1 MNDQPDPIN
10 SAAARAPRPVRPPAL
25 RLIIV
30 LLAAEALLLWVA
42 VAWLVLE
49 LLTATPSSLGGALVI
64 LGIVV
69 IAAIGVSAIAA
80 GAARGRSWMRSP
92 AVTWQLMQIAVAVG
106 CFQGLYARP
115 DLGWALLIPS
125 LLVLV
130 LLFTPRVI
138 DATRNTAKGN
148 ISQSE

>member
-1 MNDQPDPIN
+1 MNDQSDPIN
-10 SAAARAPRPVRPPAL
+10 DEPARTPRPARPPAL
-25 RLIIV
+25 RLIVVV
-30 LLAAEALLLWVA
+30 LVAEALLLWIA

-49 LLTATPSSLGGALVI
+49 LLTARPSSLGGALVI

-69 IAAIGVSAIAA
+69 IAAIGVSAVAA
-80 GAARGRSWMRSP
+80 GGARGRSWMRSP
-92 AVTWQLMQIAVAVG
+92 AVTWQLMQLAVAVG

-125 LLVLV
+125 VLVLV

-138 DATRNTAKGN
+138 DATRTAAR
-148 ISQSE
+148 

>member
-1 MNDQPDPIN
+1 MNDQSDPIN
-10 SAAARAPRPVRPPAL
+10 FEAPRPSRPVRPPAL
-25 RLIIV
+25 RLITV
-30 LLAAEALLLWVA
+30 LLVAEALLLWVA
-42 VAWLVLE
+42 VAWFVLE
-49 LLTATPSSLGGALVI
+49 LLTATPSSLAGALVI
-64 LGIVV
+64 LAIVV
-69 IAAIGVSAIAA
+69 IAAIGVSVVAS
-80 GAARGRSWMRSP
+80 GAARGKSWMRSP

-125 LLVLV
+125 LVVLV

-138 DATRNTAKGN
+138 DATRNTGSGN

>member
-1 MNDQPDPIN
+1 MNDQSDPIN
-10 SAAARAPRPVRPPAL
+10 FESARAPRPTRPAAL
-25 RLIIV
+25 RLIV
-30 LLAAEALLLWVA
+30 GLLVAEAALLWAA

-49 LLTATPSSLGGALVI
+49 LLTAIPASLGGALVI
-64 LGIVV
+64 LAIVV
-69 IAAIGVSAIAA
+69 IAAIGVSAVAV

-125 LLVLV
+125 VLVLV

-138 DATRNTAKGN
+138 DATRPGATGN

>member
-1 MNDQPDPIN
+1 VNDQSDPIN
-10 SAAARAPRPVRPPAL
+10 SEPARDSRPARPPAL
-25 RLIIV
+25 RLIV
-30 LLAAEALLLWVA
+30 LLLVAEALLLWVA
-42 VAWLVLE
+42 VAWFVLE
-49 LLTATPSSLGGALVI
+49 LLTSTPASLGGALVI

-69 IAAIGVSAIAA
+69 IAAIGVSTVAW

-138 DATRNTAKGN
+138 DATRPGATGN

>member
-1 MNDQPDPIN
+1 MNDQSDPIN
-10 SAAARAPRPVRPPAL
+10 FDSARPPRPVRPPAL
-25 RLIIV
+25 RLILV
-30 LLAAEALLLWVA
+30 LLVAEALLLWVA
-42 VAWLVLE
+42 VVWFVLE
-49 LLTATPSSLGGALVI
+49 LLTATPSSLSSALVI
-64 LGIVV
+64 LVIVV

-92 AVTWQLMQIAVAVG
+92 AVTWQLMQVAVAVG

-125 LLVLV
+125 IVVLV
-130 LLFTPRVI
+130 LLFTPKVI
-138 DATRNTAKGN
+138 DATRHTAAGN

>member
-1 MNDQPDPIN
+1 MNDQSDPIN
-10 SAAARAPRPVRPPAL
+10 FEGVSTPRPARPPAL

-30 LLAAEALLLWVA
+30 LLVAEALLLWVA

-49 LLTATPSSLGGALVI
+49 LLTATPSSFAGALVI
-64 LGIVV
+64 LAIVV
-69 IAAIGVSAIAA
+69 IAAIGVSVVAA

-125 LLVLV
+125 LLVLI

-138 DATRNTAKGN
+138 DATRTSAR
-148 ISQSE
+148 